1 MIINLEKKFNPEVI
15 AKATEAMVQRVYFN
29 NPQPLNT
36 FLDNLELQHPKEL
49 ENITTPLNRLGFS
62 WEDFDVSEKSWPLY
76 FEKSAL
82 AILRRDIEY
91 CKASG
96 TNPDSILNNRQNLL
110 E

>member
-1 MIINLEKKFNPEVI
+1 MINNLEKKFNPEVI

-62 WEDFDVSEKSWPLY
+62 WEDFDVSEKSWIQFKVTVFRWEHSSFTIY
-76 FEKSAL
+76 
-82 AILRRDIEY
+82 
-91 CKASG
+91 
-96 TNPDSILNNRQNLL
+96 SIYRHS
-110 E
+110 